1 MRHRIGGRQFG
12 LPSDQR
18 RALLKGLVRALFIQQ
33 KIQTTETRAKDVRI
47 LAERLITIAK
57 NSDNLHGRRQVNRY
71 LTDET
76 LVHHLFSQIAPE
88 FKGVSG
94 GYTRMAKL
102 HTRRG
107 DGAPIALLELN
118 IERELGQP
126 VVPDK
131 IGKAKTRTI
140 LNG

>member
-12 LPSDQR
+12 VPSDQR

-33 KIQTTETRAKDVRI
+33 RIQTTETRAKDVRI

-57 NSDNLHGRRQVNRY
+57 NNDNLHGRRQANRF

-76 LVHHLFSQIAPE
+76 LVRHLFTQIAPE
-88 FKGVSG
+88 FKGING
-94 GYTRMAKL
+94 GYTRIAKL
-102 HTRRG
+102 GLRRG
-107 DGAPIALLELN
+107 DAAPIVQLELN

-126 VVPDK
+126 VVPAK